1 MGMVELQDEP
11 PFSSERKELKI
22 LINILIPGRGYSF
35 VVDHLH
41 AMLEGQDLIPHT
53 RKKKRRKVN
62 NYQKNVSGQSWNNVG
77 TVHS

>member
-22 LINILIPGRGYSF
+22 LINILIPGWGYSF

-41 AMLEGQDLIPHT
+41 TMLEGQDLIPHT
-53 RKKKRRKVN
+53 RKKKEEWFVMN
-62 NYQKNVSGQSWNNVG
+62 
-77 TVHS
+77 